1 MLICLSNKRWRSS
14 FNSIGWPSGTVQA
27 KKECIIKCATIN
39 YITYYLL
46 VFLVFFSKPVI
57 AFSSVQL
64 VPSFDERMW
73 KRKTQIK
80 NMLLFTAWMT
90 RKQLKTLVKKKNSR
104 FWASRILW
112 NLCNK
117 IPNYD
122 NLKDI
127 KGSSQPYF
135 RMIFAKIDDPLK

>member
-1 MLICLSNKRWRSS
+1 MAEFIQQHRLTQWHSPGKKGMHHQVCNYQLHHILLTG
-14 FNSIGWPSGTVQA
+14 FPS
-27 KKECIIKCATIN
+27 
-39 YITYYLL
+39 
-46 VFLVFFSKPVI
+46 FFSKPVI

-80 NMLLFTAWMT
+80 NMPLFTAWMT
-90 RKQLKTLVKKKNSR
+90 RKQLKTLVKKINSR